1 MTASMVFII
10 VSIVFDVIVIVAAN
24 VWALRDGPPKALATS
39 ADQLWDEIH
48 EVLETQSL
56 DR

>member
-1 MTASMVFII
+1 MVFII